1 MYSCI
6 RNSEKYELD
15 VALLNIN
22 SSLSKENE
30 ELVTSFAELFEVKF
44 KIISVNS
51 NFAPEFSNSKSLVVY
66 GPLFA
71 LDVFENTFLWLDAD
85 TILLPGWTSIFQSL
99 GDNSNKGNII
109 RAVRDS
115 ESTLQILKDAKSQSY
130 EINSNRYFNSGVM
143 ILCPEMWRKF
153 GYSLEW
159 QEVAQNR
166 KKFHFVFND
175 QDVLNYMIN
184 SNVSLL
190 PKEFNEIAGTR
201 TVDSSS
207 KVIHFA
213 GTPKPWNM
221 TIKAKQIFLGHLG
234 MRYSPSKLISRTV
247 DFEIYWMYES
257 EILTILRELGGNLY
271 TNLLLKSQYEKQQ
284 LDFLGVFK
292 HKLLQF
298 TSRDFRNL
306 H

>member
-1 MYSCI
+1 MGYCGVVQNHRAEANVSTG
-6 RNSEKYELD
+6 
-15 VALLNIN
+15 
-22 SSLSKENE
+22 SLA
-30 ELVTSFAELFEVKF
+30 TIAGLF
-44 KIISVNS
+44 N
-51 NFAPEFSNSKSLVVY
+51 
-66 GPLFA
+66 
-71 LDVFENTFLWLDAD
+71 
-85 TILLPGWTSIFQSL
+85 
-99 GDNSNKGNII
+99 
-109 RAVRDS
+109 
-115 ESTLQILKDAKSQSY
+115 
-130 EINSNRYFNSGVM
+130 
-143 ILCPEMWRKF
+143 
-153 GYSLEW
+153 
-159 QEVAQNR
+159 
-166 KKFHFVFND
+166 
-175 QDVLNYMIN
+175 
-184 SNVSLL
+184 NVSLL